1 MTLAIGAL
9 PFAPNILID
18 PLISSL
24 FYLSFYSMAAA
35 FEWRHDTQH
44 NDNNLNGTC
53 HRGFQNNN
61 KNTKFRKSN
70 KF

>member
-24 FYLSFYSMAAA
+24 FYLSFYSMAVPN
-35 FEWRHDTQH
+35 Q
-44 NDNNLNGTC
+44 
-53 HRGFQNNN
+53 
-61 KNTKFRKSN
+61 KS
-70 KF
+70 KQKHSLGIAIYLV

>member
-24 FYLSFYSMAAA
+24 FYLSFYSMSTTLGKNKTLLFFLFLSVIA
-35 FEWRHDTQH
+35 FWQMWSPLLTKRPKK
-44 NDNNLNGTC
+44 NL
-53 HRGFQNNN
+53 
-61 KNTKFRKSN
+61 
-70 KF
+70 

>member
-24 FYLSFYSMAAA
+24 FYLSFYSMAYWHRL
-35 FEWRHDTQH
+35 FG
-44 NDNNLNGTC
+44 LFFSGSGTL
-53 HRGFQNNN
+53 RIF
-61 KNTKFRKSN
+61 
-70 KF
+70 

>member
-24 FYLSFYSMAAA
+24 FYLSFYSMEAPKHCIECIAVSHFIDCYA
-35 FEWRHDTQH
+35 ECR
-44 NDNNLNGTC
+44 GT
-53 HRGFQNNN
+53 
-61 KNTKFRKSN
+61 S
-70 KF
+70 

>member
-24 FYLSFYSMAAA
+24 FYLSFYSMSIAIY
-35 FEWRHDTQH
+35 
-44 NDNNLNGTC
+44 LV
-53 HRGFQNNN
+53 
-61 KNTKFRKSN
+61 
-70 KF
+70 

>member
-24 FYLSFYSMAAA
+24 FYLSFYSM
-35 FEWRHDTQH
+35 RKV
-44 NDNNLNGTC
+44 G
-53 HRGFQNNN
+53 
-61 KNTKFRKSN
+61 KFLHFFWFKQVLD
-70 KF
+70 

>member
-24 FYLSFYSMAAA
+24 FYLSFYSMPKPQQ
-35 FEWRHDTQH
+35 FKTITSPI
-44 NDNNLNGTC
+44 NSVST
-53 HRGFQNNN
+53 
-61 KNTKFRKSN
+61 KTNTINFTTT
-70 KF
+70 

>member
-24 FYLSFYSMAAA
+24 FYLSFYSMGRNV
-35 FEWRHDTQH
+35 FFCLKRVLD
-44 NDNNLNGTC
+44 
-53 HRGFQNNN
+53 
-61 KNTKFRKSN
+61 
-70 KF
+70 

>member
-24 FYLSFYSMAAA
+24 FYLSFYSMGA
-35 FEWRHDTQH
+35 T
-44 NDNNLNGTC
+44 
-53 HRGFQNNN
+53 HRVHTNQLFNSPI
-61 KNTKFRKSN
+61 FP
-70 KF
+70 F

>member
-24 FYLSFYSMAAA
+24 FYLSFYSMVPHQLSMAYP
-35 FEWRHDTQH
+35 WT
-44 NDNNLNGTC
+44 NLI
-53 HRGFQNNN
+53 
-61 KNTKFRKSN
+61 
-70 KF
+70 

>member
-24 FYLSFYSMAAA
+24 FYLSFYSM
-35 FEWRHDTQH
+35 EIVCPID
-44 NDNNLNGTC
+44 
-53 HRGFQNNN
+53 
-61 KNTKFRKSN
+61 KSYCREY
-70 KF
+70 

>member
-24 FYLSFYSMAAA
+24 FYLSFYSML
-35 FEWRHDTQH
+35 QP
-44 NDNNLNGTC
+44 LLP
-53 HRGFQNNN
+53 
-61 KNTKFRKSN
+61 
-70 KF
+70 

>member
-24 FYLSFYSMAAA
+24 FYLSFYSMFTTLQIRGPFPVLAG
-35 FEWRHDTQH
+35 TVLH
-44 NDNNLNGTC
+44 N
-53 HRGFQNNN
+53 
-61 KNTKFRKSN
+61 
-70 KF
+70 